1 MIGAV
6 PVLWVLAGPNGAGKS
21 TYYDDF
27 VSTIF
32 RAPFVNADRIAE
44 QLWGRHPASDAEM
57 RAATETA
64 ERRRAELLSTRT
76 SFVAETVFSH
86 SSKLVLMQDAIAQ
99 GFVVR
104 LSYICVDGP
113 ELCALRVR
121 GRVAKGGH
129 DVPADKIAARYTRSL
144 THAKQAVRVAH
155 WAIILD
161 NTTTEWPHR
170 PVLQYES
177 GVLRARKPPLP
188 RWTKGF
194 PGTVA

>member
-1 MIGAV
+1 M
-6 PVLWVLAGPNGAGKS
+6 LWVLAGPNGAGKS

-27 VSTIF
+27 VSKVF
-32 RAPFVNADRIAE
+32 RAPFVNADRIAQ

-64 ERRRAELLSTRT
+64 EQRRAELLSARS

-86 SSKLVLMQDAIAQ
+86 NSKLMLMRDAIAQ

-121 GRVAKGGH
+121 GRVAEGGH

-144 THAKQAVRVAH
+144 SNAKQAVRIAH
-155 WAIILD
+155 WAIMLD
-161 NTTTEWPHR
+161 NSTIAWPHR
-170 PVLQYES
+170 PVLQYEA
-177 GVLRARKPPLP
+177 GRLRARKPRQP
-188 RWTKGF
+188 RWTEGF
-194 PGTVA
+194 PERDS